1 MIRND
6 VKVRQICTIFIA
18 FLPLCKLVNAPAV
31 FSGLCREKLWQP
43 LILYFAA
50 DALLLALILLMAKKN
65 PQTAFFDILKREYS
79 EAFARVVFFVYAA
92 FFMIKSFVPL
102 CEYKYLIEA
111 GFYEVMPQSEVFFP
125 IFLITLFLSVKGLKV
140 FARCSEFASFVTCAG
155 LSVIFYLSVGSGDFA
170 NLMPIFGGSEEGVLE
185 ATAKNIFWF
194 NDAAYIL
201 LFLGHFENEKKM
213 RLKIYLSYA
222 VSVVVTLFFFLCF
235 YSVFY
240 TVAPAQKNALS
251 TISIFSVTLVNVG
264 RFDFLALF
272 MLLISAVFAL
282 ALPLFAATK
291 CLCRSFKTKRTLFP
305 GLAVNG
311 AAFIAVIF
319 FSNKLNDII
328 GFYQVYFA
336 PFMWIC
342 GYLLPLL
349 GLKGCF
355 KKTELKTPAEKN
367 RKKLKGENGNE
378 LQTG

>member
-1 MIRND
+1 MVRND
-6 VKVRQICTIFIA
+6 VKVRQICSIFIA
-18 FLPLCKLVNAPAV
+18 FLPLCKLVSAPAV
-31 FSGLCREKLWQP
+31 FAGFCGEKLWQP
-43 LILYFAA
+43 LILYFIA

-79 EAFARVVFFVYAA
+79 ESFARAVFFVYSV
-92 FFMIKSFVPL
+92 FFMMKALVPL
-102 CEYKYLIEA
+102 CEYKYLIES

-125 IFLITLFLSVKGLKV
+125 VFLITLFLSVKGLKV
-140 FARCSEFASFVTCAG
+140 FARCSEFASFITCTG
-155 LSVIFYLSVGSGDFA
+155 LAVIFYLSVGSGNFA
-170 NLMPIFGGSEEGVLE
+170 NLLPLFGGNRMGVAE
-185 ATAKNIFWF
+185 AVAKNVFWF
-194 NDAAYIL
+194 NDAVYIL

-213 RLKIYLSYA
+213 RLKIYFSYA
-222 VSVVVTLFFFLCF
+222 TSAVVTVFFFLCF

-240 TVAPAQKNALS
+240 TVSPAQKNALS

-282 ALPLFAATK
+282 AMPLFAATK
-291 CLCRSFKTKRTLFP
+291 CLCRAFGTKRTLFP

-311 AAFIAVIF
+311 AAFFLVAF

-342 GYLLPLL
+342 GYLIPMF

-355 KKTELKTPAEKN
+355 KNAKSNARRADEKQI
-367 RKKLKGENGNE
+367 KGENKNE
-378 LQTG
+378 LQKS